1 MRQHG
6 YVAIATVYCSS
17 QLGEAR
23 DFGEKRELAPS
34 NLFCPYPES
43 NSLWIVIAEKLA
55 DRKPLGRKNLPL
67 QKHGKGSLPNGNK
80 TNQHEAFS
88 SFPPAQWEFASDR
101 AINSELQLRT
111 YSPRGSGDGKRKRS
125 PGCQEAPL

>member
-6 YVAIATVYCSS
+6 YEAIATVYCSS
-17 QLGEAR
+17 QLGGAR
-23 DFGEKRELAPS
+23 DLGEKRELAPS

-55 DRKPLGRKNLPL
+55 DWEPLGRKISLFRSMA
-67 QKHGKGSLPNGNK
+67 KSLPSGNK

-88 SFPPAQWEFASDR
+88 SFPPAQGEFASHR

-111 YSPRGSGDGKRKRS
+111 YSPRGSGDGKRERT

>member
-17 QLGEAR
+17 QLGGAK
-23 DFGEKRELAPS
+23 DLGEKRELALS

-55 DRKPLGRKNLPL
+55 DREPLGRKISLFRSMAKALCPVGTRLTSMRPSAPSHQSTGNLL
-67 QKHGKGSLPNGNK
+67 VTGLLIQNCS
-80 TNQHEAFS
+80 
-88 SFPPAQWEFASDR
+88 
-101 AINSELQLRT
+101 
-111 YSPRGSGDGKRKRS
+111 
-125 PGCQEAPL
+125 

>member
-1 MRQHG
+1 M
-6 YVAIATVYCSS
+6 
-17 QLGEAR
+17 
-23 DFGEKRELAPS
+23 GEKRELAPS

-55 DRKPLGRKNLPL
+55 DREPLGRKISLFRSMA
-67 QKHGKGSLPNGNK
+67 KSLPSGNK

-88 SFPPAQWEFASDR
+88 SFPPAQWEFASHR
-101 AINSELQLRT
+101 AINSELQLRI
-111 YSPRGSGDGKRKRS
+111 YSPRGSGDGKRKRT